1 MTFINP
7 HILHWNGIGEEETF
21 LLLSEKYVKKNSKL
35 IELKIK
41 LKYQTVGSE
50 IRIVHHMNCYEDN
63 DFLGFV
69 VCALKL
75 NVGCLRLEVLI

>member
-1 MTFINP
+1 MTFVNP
-7 HILHWNGIGEEETF
+7 HIWHWNGIGDEETF
-21 LLLSEKYVKKNSKL
+21 CYYVRNMSINSKI

-41 LKYQTVGSE
+41 VSYQNIGSE
-50 IRIVHHMNCYEDN
+50 IRIVHYVNCYEDN

-75 NVGCLRLEVLI
+75 NVGCLGLEILI